1 MINSEGPRWLVRASG
16 SYPGYLFG
24 LVKGYEPEARTS
36 KRKSSSMLI
45 LKILGGA
52 KGTYF
57 RFFRNQSFFFLKIS
71 RTFKLGNRSV
81 LSKEFLALKAYRF
94 LFFRA

>member
-36 KRKSSSMLI
+36 KRKSSSLLI

-52 KGTYF
+52 KGNYF

-71 RTFKLGNRSV
+71 RTFKLRNHSV
-81 LSKEFLALKAYRF
+81 LGREFLVPRPWR
-94 LFFRA
+94 FFRA